1 MMEPMTSERRAH
13 PRFPLILAVQYAGAE
28 SVLDYTENLSA
39 GGLFIRTEREFEMGE
54 RVTLVV
60 SFPQL
65 LEPVELQV
73 EVVRRRPG
81 SGGASAGV
89 AVCVPPDRT
98 QDRARLA
105 EIARRIGAPRGK
117 DPSFRVLLVE
127 DNALVASMYTA
138 ALRRLSDTD
147 GFPGLGVEV
156 ASDGGAAFDRLLRPP
171 PVDVVVTDVFMPI
184 LSGISLV
191 QKLRAEPELANLPV
205 VVITS
210 GGEPEREQLVGLG
223 VSLFL
228 RKPVSYQ
235 DVAGAIRT
243 LIESRDAKRQDRP
256 VTAEGGTPRGEPLR
270 GGLTDGADVGI
281 NPSDAKPASRR

>member
-1 MMEPMTSERRAH
+1 MPSERRAH
-13 PRFPLILAVQYAGAE
+13 PRFPLILAVQYLGAE

-39 GGLFIRTEREFEMGE
+39 AGLFIRTEREFEVGD
-54 RVTLVV
+54 RVTLVM

-81 SGGASAGV
+81 SLGEAGGV
-89 AVCVPPDRT
+89 AVRVPDDRAE
-98 QDRARLA
+98 DRARLA
-105 EIARRIGAPRGK
+105 EVARTLGAPRAEPGC
-117 DPSFRVLLVE
+117 RVLLVE
-127 DNALVASMYTA
+127 DNALVASMYAA
-138 ALRRLSDTD
+138 ALRRLTESDHL
-147 GFPGLGVEV
+147 PGLGVEL
-156 ASDGGAAFDRLLRPP
+156 AADGAIAFDRLLRAPP
-171 PVDVVVTDVFMPI
+171 IDVVVTDVFMPI

-191 QKLRAEPELANLPV
+191 EKIRAEPSLAALPV

-210 GGEPEREQLVGLG
+210 GGEREREKLAGLG

-243 LIESRDAKRQDRP
+243 LLASRAGAAKGARAVPGGGDA
-256 VTAEGGTPRGEPLR
+256 G
-270 GGLTDGADVGI
+270 GGLTDR
-281 NPSDAKPASRR
+281 PSVSKDRPDAMPASRR